1 MLGKKKKLTKKEIKE
16 DKLVKFVYQ
25 AENFFEKYKSKVLT
39 YGIAVVAIAAAVYFY
54 LNQNAVDNDK
64 ASTELSR
71 VMTLYDQGAYL
82 EAIEGRQGTNIIGLK
97 KIVDEYGSTE
107 NGEAAKIYLANC
119 YSFLGKQEDA
129 LGYYEDYGGNIDY
142 FKAAAL
148 AGRAG
153 YYESKGDYEKAANLY
168 SEASTLSEINAQNA
182 DYLLKSGI
190 CYIKTGDIEEAKIM
204 FDKIKED
211 YPTSLANR
219 EADKYKS
226 QVD

>member
-1 MLGKKKKLTKKEIKE
+1 
-16 DKLVKFVYQ
+16 
-25 AENFFEKYKSKVLT
+25 
-39 YGIAVVAIAAAVYFY
+39 
-54 LNQNAVDNDK
+54 
-64 ASTELSR
+64 
-71 VMTLYDQGAYL
+71 
-82 EAIEGRQGTNIIGLK
+82 LK